1 LKRELSIG
9 RRTIYALLGPGLHA
23 RSGMSPVVLLKIW
36 NTYAVPRYLYRLEI
50 QAYTSLD
57 TKKLEQLQR
66 ATCRQFQ
73 CLPERTAA
81 VAIYTLTGAEPIET
95 TLDKNAMILFTT
107 LARLDSSIE
116 KEILIWEMENSK
128 EEDKLFICRIR
139 KTLQKYNL
147 PSPEE
152 ILENPPKKQQWK
164 NAMKKAINS
173 FWYDKWTNE
182 KQIKSTLEYLEI
194 QRNPIGT
201 PHNILRSVK
210 NRKYDIQKAETKL
223 RLITDIYATI
233 PPC

>member
-1 LKRELSIG
+1 
-9 RRTIYALLGPGLHA
+9 
-23 RSGMSPVVLLKIW
+23 M
-36 NTYAVPRYLYRLEI
+36 
-50 QAYTSLD
+50 TSERD
-57 TKKLEQLQR
+57 TKKIEQLQR
-66 ATCRQFQ
+66 ATCRQLQ

-81 VAIYTLTGAEPIET
+81 VAIYTLIGAEPIET

-116 KEILIWEMENSK
+116 KDILIWEMENSK
-128 EEDKLFICRIR
+128 EKDRLFICRIR

-194 QRNPIGT
+194 QQNPIGT

-210 NRKYDIQKAETKL
+210 NRKYDIQKRTIEQNGL
-223 RLITDIYATI
+223 LIQIILDCTSYNINQLI
-233 PPC
+233 PYSNQDLVQIERSTFVLHLKRTEILKNIM